1 MYKGI
6 TPTIILSLPESS
18 AILQASHVY
27 VTIADK
33 CKSITKQDDE
43 LTIEADTEHEATNIS
58 VFLTQS
64 ETLAFHKGSVMVQVN
79 WTYQEGGISKRAC
92 STIGKITFAENLL
105 NGVVE

>member
-6 TPTIILSLPESS
+6 TPTIVLSLPESS
-18 AILQASHVY
+18 AVLNASHVY

-43 LTIEADTEHEATNIS
+43 LTIEADTEHEAINIS

-64 ETLAFHKGSVMVQVN
+64 ETLAFRKGSVMIQVN
-79 WTYQEGGISKRAC
+79 WTYMESGTSKRAC
-92 STIGKITFAENLL
+92 STIGKLTFADNLL
-105 NGVVE
+105 NGVIE

>member
-6 TPTIILSLPESS
+6 TPTIILTLPESS
-18 AILQASHVY
+18 AVLSASHVY

-43 LTIEADTEHEATNIS
+43 LTIEADTEHEAINIS

-64 ETLAFHKGSVMVQVN
+64 ETLAFHKGSVMIQVN
-79 WTYQEGGISKRAC
+79 WTYMESGTAKRAC
-92 STIGKITFAENLL
+92 STIGKLTFADNLL
-105 NGVVE
+105 NGVIE

>member
-18 AILQASHVY
+18 AVLNASHVY

-43 LTIEADTEHEATNIS
+43 LTIEADTEHEAINIS

-79 WTYQEGGISKRAC
+79 WTYQEGGVSKRAC
-92 STIGKITFAENLL
+92 STIGRLTFADNLI
-105 NGVVE
+105 NGVIE

>member
-6 TPTIILSLPESS
+6 TPTIILTLPESS
-18 AILQASHVY
+18 AVLSASHVY

-43 LTIEADTEHEATNIS
+43 LTVEADTEHEAITIS
-58 VFLTQS
+58 VFLTQA

-79 WTYQEGGISKRAC
+79 WTYQENGISKRAC
-92 STIGKITFAENLL
+92 STIGKLTFAENLL
-105 NGVVE
+105 NGVIE

>member
-6 TPTIILSLPESS
+6 TPTITLSLPESS
-18 AILQASHVY
+18 AVLNASHVY

-43 LTIEADTEHEATNIS
+43 LTIEADTEHETINIS

-64 ETLAFHKGSVMVQVN
+64 ETLAFHKGSVMIQVN
-79 WTYQEGGISKRAC
+79 WTYMESGTSKRAC
-92 STIGKITFAENLL
+92 STIGKLTFADNLL
-105 NGVVE
+105 NGVIE

>member
-6 TPTIILSLPESS
+6 TPTIILTLPDTS

-43 LTIEADTEHEATNIS
+43 LVIEADTEHEAINIS

-64 ETLAFHKGSVMVQVN
+64 ETLAFRKGSAMVQVN
-79 WTYQEGGISKRAC
+79 WTYLESGVSKRAC
-92 STIGKITFAENLL
+92 STIGNLTFADNLL
-105 NGVVE
+105 NGVIE

>member
-18 AILQASHVY
+18 AVLNASHVY

-43 LTIEADTEHEATNIS
+43 LTIEADTEHEAITIS

-64 ETLAFHKGSVMVQVN
+64 ETLAFRKGSVMIQVN
-79 WTYQEGGISKRAC
+79 WTYMESGTSKRAC
-92 STIGKITFAENLL
+92 STIGKLTFADNLL
-105 NGVVE
+105 NGVIE

>member
-6 TPTIILSLPESS
+6 TPTIILTLPESS
-18 AILQASHVY
+18 AILSASNVY
-27 VTIADK
+27 VTLADK
-33 CKSITKQDDE
+33 CKSITKTNDE
-43 LTIEADTEHEATNIS
+43 LTIEADTEHEAINIS

-64 ETLAFHKGSVMVQVN
+64 ETLAFHKGAVMIQVN